1 MPSPT
6 KMMRSSSHLV
16 STSTMSSRPVH
27 RVTKV
32 HAQLKIMNIFS
43 IDTVNQ
49 TFSAELHINSRW
61 TVTDPDHIKDAL
73 EKGKDQLDV
82 DWEPEWV
89 PRFSLDYC
97 IAREDRQQQYG
108 ASEGPKS
115 RAASS
120 AVTITGKQR
129 LHVTL
134 SEQFDLQAFP
144 FDLQNLNI
152 HLSLDNCGCLLPL
165 DPEDAGAMVS
175 IVQPSLAD
183 FRLRFTLFHNHSFM
197 HPDVQA
203 AHDELRSDAKSGSK
217 SGSSSDN
224 IGLGE
229 KHQLVVVL
237 LCERSQRYYGYNYLV
252 LLECIGFASLAS
264 FTVHWRQ
271 VDARLGIDI
280 TLLLVAFAFKHEIA
294 SNVPDIAYL
303 TTLDYF
309 AITVI
314 GFLFLV
320 MLLHA
325 GLGAVIYDCDTMTG
339 ECTMGEYSLWDSSV
353 REAHWNV
360 SADPSLTLQRER
372 QDDHMAIGYLTDFW
386 AKCSYAA
393 LWVLWNLHFW
403 LWTVRRQINWKV
415 EQLKRAKEHAES
427 PNTAW
432 SEARGLPKPM
442 SWYEHED
449 ETKETDLS
457 TPRDDED
464 KLTRYSSGHL
474 DPGV

>member
-1 MPSPT
+1 MRQFEPT
-6 KMMRSSSHLV
+6 PTVALRGGK
-16 STSTMSSRPVH
+16 TTAN
-27 RVTKV
+27 KV
-32 HAQLKIMNIFS
+32 QKVEAKLKIRNIWA
-43 IDTVNQ
+43 IDTVKQ
-49 TFSAELHINSRW
+49 TFSAELHISSRW
-61 TVTDPDHIKDAL
+61 RITEPAHVTTAL
-73 EKGKDQLDV
+73 EKGTDHDV
-82 DWEPEWV
+82 LWKPEWV
-89 PRFSLDYC
+89 PHFSLWGC
-97 IAREDRQQQYG
+97 IERTDRWEHYMAQAPEPG
-108 ASEGPKS
+108 VASGVWIQGVQK
-115 RAASS
+115 
-120 AVTITGKQR
+120 
-129 LHVTL
+129 LFVTL
-134 SEQFDLQAFP
+134 SEQFDLRAFP
-144 FDLQNLNI
+144 FDLQNLNL
-152 HLSLDNCGCLLPL
+152 HLSLDNCKCLSPL
-165 DPEDAGAMVS
+165 EGADAMVS
-175 IVQPSLAD
+175 IVSPSLAD
-183 FRLRFTLFHNHSFM
+183 FRLRNTLFHTHSDM
-197 HPDVQA
+197 SPDAQA
-203 AHDELRSDAKSGSK
+203 AQQKRSARSEYISF
-217 SGSSSDN
+217 
-224 IGLGE
+224 GE
-229 KHQLVVVL
+229 ENQLDVVL
-237 LCERSQRYYGYNYLV
+237 LCERRQRYYGYNYLL
-252 LLECIGFASLAS
+252 LLECIGTASLAS

-271 VDARLGIDI
+271 VDARLGIDF

-294 SNVPDIAYL
+294 SNVPAIAYL

>member
-1 MPSPT
+1 M
-6 KMMRSSSHLV
+6 
-16 STSTMSSRPVH
+16 
-27 RVTKV
+27 
-32 HAQLKIMNIFS
+32 AQ
-43 IDTVNQ
+43 
-49 TFSAELHINSRW
+49 A
-61 TVTDPDHIKDAL
+61 P
-73 EKGKDQLDV
+73 
-82 DWEPEWV
+82 EPGV
-89 PRFSLDYC
+89 
-97 IAREDRQQQYG
+97 
-108 ASEGPKS
+108 ASGVWIQGVQK
-115 RAASS
+115 
-120 AVTITGKQR
+120 
-129 LHVTL
+129 LFVTL
-134 SEQFDLQAFP
+134 SEQFDLRAFP
-144 FDLQNLNI
+144 FDLQNLNL
-152 HLSLDNCGCLLPL
+152 HLSLDNCKCLSPL
-165 DPEDAGAMVS
+165 EGADAMVS
-175 IVQPSLAD
+175 IVSPSLAD
-183 FRLRFTLFHNHSFM
+183 FRLRNTLFHTHSDM
-197 HPDVQA
+197 SPDAQA
-203 AHDELRSDAKSGSK
+203 AQQKRSARSEYISF
-217 SGSSSDN
+217 
-224 IGLGE
+224 GE
-229 KHQLVVVL
+229 ENQLDVVL
-237 LCERSQRYYGYNYLV
+237 LCERRQRYYGYNYLL
-252 LLECIGFASLAS
+252 LLECIGTASLAS

-271 VDARLGIDI
+271 VDARLGIDF

-294 SNVPDIAYL
+294 SNVPAIAYL